1 MSEIISREVFE
12 DLMKRNK
19 FAIDNNGQ
27 VVCDQCRG
35 DCGQCGAGGQMW
47 QCQQYVDSKP
57 HEFKTTGEGTSMM
70 LLGIMS
76 AILSVGA
83 LLFG

>member
-1 MSEIISREVFE
+1 MSEIISQDVFE

-19 FAIDNNGQ
+19 FAIDKDGQ

-57 HEFKTTGEGTSMM
+57 HEFKTTGESESMM
-70 LLGIMS
+70 LLGIVIAVI
-76 AILSVGA
+76 AIGV